1 MDPSQPSRAPPP
13 PDEPTP
19 PRETSNGGL
28 GGDGSPGQRKPFL
41 LRLPPKLMEEL
52 RIWANQEVRSL
63 NGHIEYLLRDAVK
76 RRQGESGRPPS

>member
-1 MDPSQPSRAPPP
+1 
-13 PDEPTP
+13 
-19 PRETSNGGL
+19 
-28 GGDGSPGQRKPFL
+28 
-41 LRLPPKLMEEL
+41 MEEL